1 MVGLLD
7 DFESRNA
14 KDQLISGM
22 LFYMSKLIRKKG
34 IKTNV
39 GNQTKIAPRRDILK
53 KWTELEAWRVVRHF
67 A

>member
-1 MVGLLD
+1 
-7 DFESRNA
+7 
-14 KDQLISGM
+14 
-22 LFYMSKLIRKKG
+22 MSKLIRIKG

-39 GNQTKIAPRRDILK
+39 GNQTKEALRRDIFK